1 MDVED
6 TCSCNRNESLINALF
21 HAQNRFKD
29 STYHKLS
36 LLTNFVYC
44 LKRSEMLPQ
53 NSWKRQ
59 SNNPATQDKVL
70 IILKPMQSL
79 N

>member
-1 MDVED
+1 MHYFMHK
-6 TCSCNRNESLINALF
+6 TGSRIPLTI
-21 HAQNRFKD
+21 
-29 STYHKLS
+29 KLS

-44 LKRSEMLPQ
+44 LKRAEMLP
-53 NSWKRQ
+53 KRQ

-79 N
+79 NLPFFLTYADVNRG

>member
-1 MDVED
+1 MHK
-6 TCSCNRNESLINALF
+6 TGSRIPLTI
-21 HAQNRFKD
+21 
-29 STYHKLS
+29 KLS

-44 LKRSEMLPQ
+44 LKRAEMLP
-53 NSWKRQ
+53 KRQ

>member
-1 MDVED
+1 MDVEE
-6 TCSCNRNESLINALF
+6 TGSCSRNEGLINALF
-21 HAQNRFKD
+21 HAQTGLRIPL
-29 STYHKLS
+29 TIKLS

-44 LKRSEMLPQ
+44 LKRAEMLPQ

-70 IILKPMQSL
+70 IILKPVQSL

>member
-1 MDVED
+1 MHYFMPK
-6 TCSCNRNESLINALF
+6 TGSRIPLTI
-21 HAQNRFKD
+21 
-29 STYHKLS
+29 KLS

-44 LKRSEMLPQ
+44 LKRAEMLPQ
-53 NSWKRQ
+53 NSWKRE